1 MAGIRH
7 KMASG
12 ETIRSPDPSQ
22 PSRSGRH
29 RFPVKLLATTLEAGG
44 NPLGMED
51 LALVTT
57 ADEAEKAFRA
67 GKIARFIA
75 LDNVRKA

>member
-57 ADEAEKAFRA
+57 LVADQHPQPHIVAAL
-67 GKIARFIA
+67 IAPLVA
-75 LDNVRKA
+75 